1 MKTIDYLDVTVEC
14 PKHESAFD
22 CTPFCGICE
31 GSQEVSM
38 DQLLSQADT
47 VAWDTCHKIYL
58 NMNSQQTDKM
68 IEYGYSNI
76 VGGSFHEKQDA
87 VFKWY
92 EDSCGLR
99 FIDAVFSDGDSD
111 KFVVVVGQFFG
122 DDEEEDEDDGSL

>member
-1 MKTIDYLDVTVEC
+1 MKTIDYLDVSVLC
-14 PKHESAFD
+14 PRHEGNFD

-31 GSQEVSM
+31 GNQELTM
-38 DQLLSQADT
+38 DELLSQADT
-47 VAWDTCHKIYL
+47 VAFDGCHKIYL
-58 NMNSQQTDKM
+58 NMDKQQTDKM
-68 IEYGYSNI
+68 IGYGYTDMSS
-76 VGGSFHEKQDA
+76 GSFHDKQDA

-122 DDEEEDEDDGSL
+122 DDEEEDEDE